1 MPKSR
6 SWTFPVY
13 PSPAEGV
20 APASSAVR
28 QPSVV
33 LVSVCPASLHTVGE
47 EGVAPR
53 EEDSDAEWKDAVHE
67 VDAAASEVQNIV
79 LEVQDIV

>member
-1 MPKSR
+1 M
-6 SWTFPVY
+6 Y
-13 PSPAEGV
+13 PSPAEG
-20 APASSAVR
+20 APASSADR

-47 EGVAPR
+47 EGAAPR
-53 EEDSDAEWKDAVHE
+53 EEDSDAEWEDAVHEVE

-79 LEVQDIV
+79 LEVQYIV